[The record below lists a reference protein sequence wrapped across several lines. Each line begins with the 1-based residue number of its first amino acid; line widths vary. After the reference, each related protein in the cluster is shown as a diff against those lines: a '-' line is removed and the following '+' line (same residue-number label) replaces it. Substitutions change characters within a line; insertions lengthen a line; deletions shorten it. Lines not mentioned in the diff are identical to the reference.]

1 MRKLTNQEISKV
13 KELSN
18 HSIPFT
24 LVEPTKTALKKS
36 IIDAIAPVRTF
47 FTEQN
52 IHNYDLQNK
61 GPDYKVIIEDTFILT
76 KNKKIKSKTSLYRP
90 KTKKGDPRI
99 WFKELPKY
107 SNANDIFAITYL
119 DSCIYLF
126 NITQLDI
133 LEILK
138 GESSPIKKLAK
149 SFLDNSNNI
158 ADELLEKL
166 REIVKAGAIKAIRTG
181 DTAVGHAIESAL
193 GIEQNSDKKP
203 DYKGI
208 ELKSSRAKNTTR
220 KNLFAQ
226 VSDWGKSKLKSSE
239 EILNNFGYHR
249 GSDFKLYCTVS
260 SKVVNSQGLSL
271 KINLEEDLLI
281 EYSNNPK
288 IGEFAVW
295 TLTNLKSR
303 LLEKHNETF
312 WINAES
318 ELIDGIEHFN
328 LKKVLYTKKPDSYI
342 FQLLLEQGEI
352 SIDHLIKKDKNGKVI
367 EKGPLFKISKKG
379 FTILFPEPIEYSLN

>member
-379 FTILFPEPIEYSLN
+379 FTVLFPEPIEYSLN

>member
-1 MRKLTNQEISKV
+1 MT
-13 KELSN
+13 
-18 HSIPFT
+18 FWG
-24 LVEPTKTALKKS
+24 
-36 IIDAIAPVRTF
+36 II
-47 FTEQN
+47 
-52 IHNYDLQNK
+52 
-61 GPDYKVIIEDTFILT
+61 
-76 KNKKIKSKTSLYRP
+76 
-90 KTKKGDPRI
+90 
-99 WFKELPKY
+99 
-107 SNANDIFAITYL
+107 
-119 DSCIYLF
+119 
-126 NITQLDI
+126 
-133 LEILK
+133 
-138 GESSPIKKLAK
+138 
-149 SFLDNSNNI
+149 
-158 ADELLEKL
+158 
-166 REIVKAGAIKAIRTG
+166 
-181 DTAVGHAIESAL
+181 
-193 GIEQNSDKKP
+193 
-203 DYKGI
+203 
-208 ELKSSRAKNTTR
+208 
-220 KNLFAQ
+220 AQ

-271 KINLEEDLLI
+271 KINLEDDLLI
-281 EYSNNPK
+281 EYSNKPE

-295 TLTNLKSR
+295 TLAKLKSR

-379 FTILFPEPIEYSLN
+379 FTVLFPEPIEYSLN

>member
-226 VSDWGKSKLKSSE
+226 VSDWEKSKFKSSE

-379 FTILFPEPIEYSLN
+379 FTVLFPEPIEYSLN